1 MSKYL
6 DINALTDEVLASVE
20 TEEIEKTASTEEE
33 VKTEIGKAIKEAAA
47 NIREHS
53 DTEITNEDIVQ
64 LVKAARAKAAMGN
77 AAQGALGGATMGAA
91 AGAPLGLPGIV
102 GGAGVGGLIGYS
114 GGTISEDNPAQLV
127 GQGVGNAL
135 GIGQSGNQQQPTTQ
149 QPQQQQMQ
157 NPAAPA
163 AKMGN
168 YNPNSPNF
176 VQNELGY
183 SRIGGVGDEGYLLG
197 APVEELPEGANV
209 IPNEEYQRAH
219 QLVFGGGQQQAPQQ
233 AANPAAPAA
242 KTGSATGN
250 ELRKVANEI
259 RKQGAA
265 NEEIKLTK
273 AAKMLTAAVGLS
285 HLTEDVK

>member
-53 DTEITNEDIVQ
+53 DTEITNEDVAE
-64 LVKAARAKAAMGN
+64 LVKAAREKMAVSAGQLATTGLGAMG
-77 AAQGALGGATMGAA
+77 GGMLGG
-91 AGAPLGLPGIV
+91 PLGAVAGGYGGYQLGKNDAIQGMDASQV
-102 GGAGVGGLIGYS
+102 AGGAGGPAGAILGQASEWAS
-114 GGTISEDNPAQLV
+114 GSD
-127 GQGVGNAL
+127 
-135 GIGQSGNQQQPTTQ
+135 QQAQ
-149 QPQQQQMQ
+149 QPQQMQ
-157 NPAAPA
+157 
-163 AKMGN
+163 
-168 YNPNSPNF
+168 
-176 VQNELGY
+176 
-183 SRIGGVGDEGYLLG
+183 
-197 APVEELPEGANV
+197 
-209 IPNEEYQRAH
+209 
-219 QLVFGGGQQQAPQQ
+219 
-233 AANPAAPAA
+233 NPAAPAA